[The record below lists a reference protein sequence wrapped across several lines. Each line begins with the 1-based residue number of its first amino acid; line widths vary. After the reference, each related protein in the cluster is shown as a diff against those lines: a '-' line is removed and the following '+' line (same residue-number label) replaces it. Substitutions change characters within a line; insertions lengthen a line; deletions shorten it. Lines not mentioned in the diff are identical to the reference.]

1 MKRKSIPPFYGEITI
16 GLEIGYEKVKIDENE
31 IITFIQAYQD
41 ALIKNKQIYLS
52 ASIANC
58 TIVLSGQV
66 EPHLKISFINYPK
79 FELPP
84 AELKFEIEEL
94 SKQLLLAFKQNRVVI
109 EYLDELIMLENSEE
123 IDPRILQQAEV

>member
-1 MKRKSIPPFYGEITI
+1 MKRKSIPPFYGILTI
-16 GLEIGYEKVKIDENE
+16 GLEIGYEKVKLDETE

-41 ALIKNKQIYLS
+41 ALIKSKQIYLS
-52 ASIANC
+52 ASISNC

-79 FELPP
+79 FELPL
-84 AELKFEIEEL
+84 AVLKFEIEEL

-109 EYLDELIMLENSEE
+109 EYLDELVMLENSQEH
-123 IDPRILQQAEV
+123 DPRIK